1 MVRTIPGGINGLPK
15 KPGMIW
21 HHILIAILIIVSILN
36 FFYGSRVIGAKHYGS
51 AAEAEAMYFYFPG
64 LQTVD
69 SVFGWFCVALAT
81 LGFIIA
87 YLLYRKKK
95 QGPLLL
101 NLLLL
106 LNAAAQILYL
116 VAVILV
122 MSKDAGYNAE
132 MIKQT
137 LGQMLVNGTIL
148 LVIFSVAI
156 TVAMIVINRIYYG
169 KRKEMFS

>member
-1 MVRTIPGGINGLPK
+1 MVRTIPGGMNGLPK

-21 HHILIAILIIVSILN
+21 HYVLIVILVITSILN

-69 SVFGWFCVALAT
+69 TVFGWFCVALAT

-101 NLLLL
+101 TLLLV
-106 LNAAAQILYL
+106 LNAVAQILYFA
-116 VAVILV
+116 AVIML
-122 MSKDAGYNAE
+122 MSKDRGFDAE
-132 MIKQT
+132 MIKQSI
-137 LGQMLVNGTIL
+137 GQLLMNG
-148 LVIFSVAI
+148 VIWQIVL
-156 TVAMIVINRIYYG
+156 TVISTVVMIVVNWIYYK
-169 KRKEMFS
+169 KRKELFS